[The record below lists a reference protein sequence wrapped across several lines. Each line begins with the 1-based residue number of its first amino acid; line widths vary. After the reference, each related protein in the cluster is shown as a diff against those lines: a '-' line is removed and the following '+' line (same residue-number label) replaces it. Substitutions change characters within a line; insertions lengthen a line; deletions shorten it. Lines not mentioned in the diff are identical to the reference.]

1 MSLGHISISYVDI
14 LCKTLTSLGLD
25 ENSVLAHFSLN
36 QTSLRSPNARVSI
49 AKYMRMGEMCIR
61 QANMPW
67 LGLVMGRNTSL
78 THLGLAGLTALAAPN
93 LGRSCECL
101 TEYEQLNS
109 YNVRGKSCFTMEGQR
124 GVLSF
129 YSIQPYNQF
138 NHFIVDLVLSGWNH
152 AVEVLT
158 GKSNLV
164 ARVCFEFPEPD
175 YVEHYQAFFNCEVLF
190 SQPYN
195 RLELKQGAT
204 EAIGENRCG
213 ATFNML
219 ERIAKSELNVVQ
231 SGMGFDQVVS
241 RAITPLLNGTTPS
254 LEQVAVQLN
263 MAPWTVRR
271 RLGDEQV
278 TFQQVLNN
286 TRCDMAKT
294 YVKDTQHSLGE
305 IAYLL
310 GFGSATAFQ
319 RAFKRWTNVAPG
331 AYRLQK
337 R

>member
-14 LCKTLTSLGLD
+14 LCKTMNSLGLD
-25 ENSVLAHFSLN
+25 EHRMLALFSLN
-36 QTSLRSPNARVSI
+36 QQSLRSPNARISI

-67 LGLVMGRNTSL
+67 LGLVMGKNTAL
-78 THLGLAGLTALAAPN
+78 THLGLAGLTALAAKD
-93 LGRSCECL
+93 LGTSCQCL

-109 YNVRGKSCFTMEGQR
+109 YNVRGKSRFSMEEQR

-138 NHFIVDLVLSGWNH
+138 NYFIVDLVLSGWSN
-152 AVEVLT
+152 AVAVLT
-158 GKSNLV
+158 GKNDLV
-164 ARVCFEFPEPD
+164 ARVCFEFPEPA
-175 YVEHYQAFFNCEVLF
+175 YVEHYQTFFNCEVLF

-195 RLELKQGAT
+195 RLELKQGAVD
-204 EAIGENRCG
+204 AIGENRCG

-219 ERIAKSELNVVQ
+219 ERIAKTELEVVQ
-231 SGMGFDQVVS
+231 SGMKFDQVVS
-241 RAITPLLNGTTPS
+241 RAITPLLNGSTPS

-271 RLGDEQV
+271 RLGDESV

-319 RAFKRWTNVAPG
+319 RAFKRWTDVAPG
-331 AYRLQK
+331 AYRLQQ
-337 R
+337 